1 VPRVALLAALSA
13 PREPA
18 LREALGA
25 EGDAALDGALREH
38 ALAWAREIGGGAE
51 PLQVDD
57 VAELDGALDGGAVVL
72 VAPDVPALGAAHRDA
87 IRSDLAA
94 GVLLSSAATG
104 DGTPFL
110 MAMSTAD
117 PALLALATA
126 PFNDLVAAAVERGGD
141 LGMLRAERRL
151 SSIGD
156 AHALLADPLT
166 PPDLRAL
173 LAPLA
178 HRS

>member
-1 VPRVALLAALSA
+1 MRERALVW
-13 PREPA
+13 
-18 LREALGA
+18 G
-25 EGDAALDGALREH
+25 
-38 ALAWAREIGGGAE
+38 REIGGGAE

-57 VAELDGALDGGAVVL
+57 VARLDGDLGTGPVIL
-72 VAPDVPALGAAHRDA
+72 VAPDVPALGVAHRDA
-87 IRSDLAA
+87 IRADLAA

-110 MAMSTAD
+110 MVLSSAD
-117 PALLALATA
+117 DELLALATA
-126 PFNDLVAAAVERGGD
+126 PFNELVATALQRGGE

-151 SSIGD
+151 ASVGD
-156 AHALLADPLT
+156 GRALLADPLT

-178 HRS
+178 A

>member
-1 VPRVALLAALSA
+1 VLAALGA

-25 EGDAALDGALREH
+25 EGDAALYAALREH
-38 ALAWAREIGGGAE
+38 ALAWGRELGGGAE
-51 PLQVDD
+51 PDQVGD
-57 VAELDGALDGGAVVL
+57 VAELQDGDGPLVL

-87 IRSDLAA
+87 IRADLAA

-110 MAMSTAD
+110 VVLSAAEPD
-117 PALLALATA
+117 LLALATA
-126 PFNDLVAAAVERGGD
+126 PFNDLVAAALARGGE

-151 SSIGD
+151 ASIGD
-156 AHALLADPLT
+156 ARALLADPLT

-173 LAPLA
+173 LEPLA
-178 HRS
+178 

>member
-1 VPRVALLAALSA
+1 LSA
-13 PREPA
+13 PREDA

-25 EGDAALDGALREH
+25 DGDAALCAAMRER
-38 ALAWAREIGGGAE
+38 ALAWGRVVGGGAE
-51 PLQVDD
+51 PLHVDD
-57 VAELDGALDGGAVVL
+57 VAELAGDDALVL
-72 VAPDVPALGAAHRDA
+72 VAPDVPALGTAHAAA

-110 MAMSTAD
+110 MALSTAD
-117 PALLALATA
+117 PELLALVGA
-126 PFNDLVAAAVERGGD
+126 PFNDLVAAAMSRGGE

-156 AHALLADPLT
+156 VHALLADPLT
-166 PPDLRAL
+166 PPELRAL

-178 HRS
+178 AE

>member
-1 VPRVALLAALSA
+1 M
-13 PREPA
+13 RE
-18 LREALGA
+18 R
-25 EGDAALDGALREH
+25 
-38 ALAWAREIGGGAE
+38 ALAWGRELGGGAE

-57 VAELDGALDGGAVVL
+57 VAALAGDGPVVL

-87 IRSDLAA
+87 IRADLAA

-110 MAMSTAD
+110 MALSSAG
-117 PALLALATA
+117 PELLALIGV
-126 PFNDLVAAAVERGGD
+126 PFNDLVAAAMERGGE

-151 SSIGD
+151 ASVGD
-156 AHALLADPLT
+156 GHALLADPLT
-166 PPDLRAL
+166 PPELRAL

-178 HRS
+178 

>member
-1 VPRVALLAALSA
+1 VALLSALSA
-13 PREPA
+13 P
-18 LREALGA
+18 
-25 EGDAALDGALREH
+25 DDGALRAALGPERH
-38 ALAWAREIGGGAE
+38 ATLHAALRERAVAWGREVGGGAE

-57 VAELDGALDGGAVVL
+57 VAELDGDLPGAGAVIL

-87 IRSDLAA
+87 IRDDLAA

-110 MAMSTAD
+110 MALSSAD
-117 PALLALATA
+117 PELLALATA
-126 PFNDLVAAAVERGGD
+126 PFNDLVAAALSRGGE

-151 SSIGD
+151 ASIGD
-156 AHALLADPLT
+156 GRALLADPLT

-173 LAPLA
+173 LAPLGDA
-178 HRS
+178 